1 MPKHLM
7 NLVHPTKNC
16 TTTICCFIKQIK
28 RYEMNSIHF
37 HDITVLAKKRMIL
50 KLAKMPKFA
59 SFCDF

>member
-1 MPKHLM
+1 
-7 NLVHPTKNC
+7 
-16 TTTICCFIKQIK
+16 
-28 RYEMNSIHF
+28 MNSIHF